1 MWPAGQPFFRLVPR
15 FFHALMP
22 RKGTCVPLAPPF
34 FARRRPGGTQT
45 ARSASSPAPANASA
59 FALASPQKEGR
70 EERRQHG
77 QPLPRPLQ
85 MPPHLPGLTKVQ
97 KAKTRNRWSV
107 FLMKTGDNVIIKINL
122 YKWDCGPGIEI
133 PCQGRFS
140 QYLQFTILFPF
151 LVLLLTWL

>member
-1 MWPAGQPFFRLVPR
+1 MRIESMWPAGQPFFRLVPR

-45 ARSASSPAPANASA
+45 ARSAFSPALANASA
-59 FALASPQKEGR
+59 FARTDKS
-70 EERRQHG
+70 
-77 QPLPRPLQ
+77 
-85 MPPHLPGLTKVQ
+85 TKG
-97 KAKTRNRWSV
+97 KDAKSLV
-107 FLMKTGDNVIIKINL
+107 CFLMKTGDNMIIKINL

-151 LVLLLTWL
+151 LVLLLNGSRSVTENGEMR